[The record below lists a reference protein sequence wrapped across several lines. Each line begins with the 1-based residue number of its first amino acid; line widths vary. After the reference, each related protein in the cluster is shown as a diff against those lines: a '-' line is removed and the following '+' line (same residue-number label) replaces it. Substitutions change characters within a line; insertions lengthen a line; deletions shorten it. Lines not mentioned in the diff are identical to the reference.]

1 MLRVVVESEEVNEKS
16 GISPRTQK
24 PYRIREQGAYVY
36 LVDASGKEKRFPTHV
51 RLNLEDDQAPYKVGE
66 YHLSLSS
73 LYVGR
78 FDALQVGRVD
88 LVPKSPVAQRVAS

>member
-1 MLRVVVESEEVNEKS
+1 MLRVVIESEDVKEKR
-16 GISPRTQK
+16 GVSPRTQK
-24 PYRIREQGAYVY
+24 EYRIREQGAYIY
-36 LVDASGKEKRFPTHV
+36 LLGREGKENRFPSPV

-66 YHLSLSS
+66 YTLSLSS

-88 LVPKSPVAQRVAS
+88 LVPKVQSVARTA